1 MYIVLLRIIQ
11 KWKLFDMSK
20 IEALDLIGNTPMVH
34 LKTLDPKPGVEI
46 HAKLEYMNPTGST
59 KDRIIAY
66 MVQKG
71 VDEGK
76 ITKNTTL
83 VEGSSGNTGASV
95 AMIASSM
102 GLKSIIFVPD
112 KCSEEKIAIIKS
124 YGAEVIVK
132 PELEYGKYPA
142 LKASE
147 SADYYHVDQYNSPL
161 NPEAHYMTLGKEIWD
176 EMNGKIDAFVATAS
190 TGGTLSG
197 VAKRLK
203 EKNPNIKAILAD
215 PEGSI
220 YKPYFEGKEDYMSYI
235 KSFHVEGAGKTK
247 ICATMDF
254 GIVDEAIA
262 FNDEKAIAM
271 VLQLARHEGLMVG
284 GSSGGNVWAALE
296 VAKKMEAPAKI
307 VTVMPDSGFKYLSK
321 IFNPQWLNETG
332 LGHLVD

>member
-1 MYIVLLRIIQ
+1 
-11 KWKLFDMSK
+11 MSR

-71 VDEGK
+71 VDTGK

-95 AMIASSM
+95 AMISSSM

-112 KCSEEKIAIIKS
+112 KCSDEKIAIIKS

-132 PELEYGKYPA
+132 PEQEYGKYA
-142 LKASE
+142 GIKASE
-147 SADYYHVDQYNSPL
+147 NADYYHVDQYNSPL
-161 NPEAHYMTLGKEIWD
+161 NPEAHYMTLGKEILD

-203 EKNPNIKAILAD
+203 ENNPNIKAILAD

-220 YKPYFEGKEDYMSYI
+220 YKPFFEGKEDYMSYK
-235 KSFHVEGAGKTK
+235 KSFQVEGAGKGS
-247 ICATMDF
+247 ICATMNFD
-254 GIVDEAIA
+254 ILDEAIS
-262 FNDEKAIAM
+262 FSDEKAIGM
-271 VLQLARHEGLMVG
+271 VLRIAREEGLMVG

-307 VTVMPDSGFKYLSK
+307 VTVLPDSGFKYLSK
-321 IFNPQWLNETG
+321 IFNPIWLNEVG
-332 LGHLVD
+332 LGHLAAD